1 MIGRINNVIEDLT
14 DPNIE
19 LTSTLLK
26 VQVLAHKLKN
36 DKLKE
41 WVNNEVNGYEDD
53 NKISTYRIIQTIVKG
68 HLMHGQMN
76 YTNIQLSVQGI
87 KEKNNIDL
95 NEFELSQSASPMVHF
110 KDYSEALGMR

>member
-36 DKLKE
+36 ERLKRWAKLAKILRLTDKTRQENSKKL
-41 WVNNEVNGYEDD
+41 VNTPFNRY
-53 NKISTYRIIQTIVKG
+53 
-68 HLMHGQMN
+68 
-76 YTNIQLSVQGI
+76 LSCQNREEI
-87 KEKNNIDL
+87 KKKHYICNTKSN
-95 NEFELSQSASPMVHF
+95 ATT
-110 KDYSEALGMR
+110 R

>member
-41 WVNNEVNGYEDD
+41 W
-53 NKISTYRIIQTIVKG
+53 
-68 HLMHGQMN
+68 
-76 YTNIQLSVQGI
+76 
-87 KEKNNIDL
+87 
-95 NEFELSQSASPMVHF
+95 
-110 KDYSEALGMR
+110 